1 MDSVLIGCWDC
12 ITNAPI
18 ILIVFLSLNSI
29 EINVQWKAAK
39 NSFSGI
45 QKNVCIENVFIDSI
59 LSAIKNLLST
69 FSHTSMTLTKK
80 SIYIIKLFTLEKVCY
95 PLCICNK
102 EWNDIIMS

>member
-69 FSHTSMTLTKK
+69 LKYTSIPYKKVVMTLTKK
-80 SIYIIKLFTLEKVCY
+80 SICIVKLFTLEKSCY
-95 PLCICNK
+95 PSCNCNK
-102 EWNDIIMS
+102 E